1 MEKYPKLF
9 VKASI
14 FYLLFGIV
22 FGLLMATNVVSGL
35 NYTFVHVHFNL
46 VGFMSMMVFGVAYH
60 ILPRFNAQPLKWP
73 KLVPIHFYGVNI
85 GLIGMLF
92 AYLIGGF
99 WSSDW
104 KTILFHTFSTVTAV
118 SIMLFIANIYMVL
131 TPPAPVPQPK
141 TEEKAKEPL
150 KETPPPTPVIQ
161 KEVITAEMK
170 VSDIIEKWP
179 HLLAVFVESGFA
191 ALANPTARATFAK
204 MITIKQACKV
214 HNLGMDNF
222 VQKLNDSL
230 NGKGGKTATL
240 PKAAPLQ
247 KAVPPASQKSSQK
260 GPAIKRGDKCSN
272 EIMIGDLIGV
282 YPETKKI
289 FEKHYGAGCFS
300 CPGQATETVAQTAM
314 MHNISADSIVKEI
327 NDEIEKAL
335 KETHN

>member
-9 VKASI
+9 VKVSI

-22 FGLLMATNVVSGL
+22 FGLLIATNVVSGL

-46 VGFMSMMVFGVAYH
+46 IGFMSMMLFGVAYH

-104 KTILFHTFSTVTAV
+104 KTILFHIFSTVTAV
-118 SIMLFIANIYMVL
+118 SIMLFIVNIYTVL

-141 TEEKAKEPL
+141 TEEKAKEPV
-150 KETPPPTPVIQ
+150 KETPAPVTAQ

-170 VSDIIEKWP
+170 VSDVLEKWP

-191 ALANPTARATFAK
+191 ALANPTARATFAR

-214 HNLGMDNF
+214 HNLGLDNF
-222 VQKLNDSL
+222 IQKINDSL
-230 NGKGGKTATL
+230 NGKGGRTAPL
-240 PKAAPLQ
+240 PKATPT
-247 KAVPPASQKSSQK
+247 PPAKPMQK
-260 GPAIKRGDKCSN
+260 GPVIKRGDKCSK

-335 KETHN
+335 AGTKT

>member
-9 VKASI
+9 VKVSI

-46 VGFMSMMVFGVAYH
+46 IGFMSMMLFGVAYH

-104 KTILFHTFSTVTAV
+104 KTILFHIFSTVTAV
-118 SIMLFIANIYMVL
+118 SIMLFIANIYPVL
-131 TPPAPVPQPK
+131 TPPAPFPQPK
-141 TEEKAKEPL
+141 TEEKAKESV
-150 KETPPPTPVIQ
+150 KETPPPVATQ
-161 KEVITAEMK
+161 KEVITADMK
-170 VSDIIEKWP
+170 VSDVIEKWP

-191 ALANPTARATFAK
+191 ALANPTAMVTFAR

-214 HNLGMDNF
+214 HNLGLDNF
-222 VQKLNDSL
+222 IQKINDSL
-230 NGKGGKTATL
+230 NGKGGKTAPL
-240 PKAAPLQ
+240 PKVSPTM
-247 KAVPPASQKSSQK
+247 PPASQKPSQK
-260 GPAIKRGDKCSN
+260 GPAIKRGDKCSK

-327 NDEIEKAL
+327 NDEIEKTLAGA
-335 KETHN
+335 KA

>member
-141 TEEKAKEPL
+141 TEEKAKEPA
-150 KETPPPTPVIQ
+150 KETPPPAPVIQ
-161 KEVITAEMK
+161 KEVITADMK

-214 HNLGMDNF
+214 HNLGLDNF

-230 NGKGGKTATL
+230 NGKGGRTAPL
-240 PKAAPLQ
+240 PKAAPP
-247 KAVPPASQKSSQK
+247 VPPASQKPSQK
-260 GPAIKRGDKCSN
+260 GPAIKRGDMCSN
-272 EIMIGDLIGV
+272 EIMVGDLIGV
-282 YPETKKI
+282 YPETKKV

-335 KETHN
+335 AGTKS

>member
-14 FYLLFGIV
+14 FYLSFGIV

-46 VGFMSMMVFGVAYH
+46 VGFMSMMLFGVAYH

-104 KTILFHTFSTVTAV
+104 KTILFHIFSIVTAV
-118 SIMLFIANIYMVL
+118 SIMLFIANIYTVL

-141 TEEKAKEPL
+141 AEEKAKESV
-150 KETPPPTPVIQ
+150 KETPPPVATQ
-161 KEVITAEMK
+161 KEVIPADMK
-170 VSDIIEKWP
+170 VSDVIEKWP

-191 ALANPTARATFAK
+191 ALANPTAMVTFAR

-214 HNLGMDNF
+214 HNLGLDNF
-222 VQKLNDSL
+222 IQKINDSL
-230 NGKGGKTATL
+230 NGKGGKTAPL
-240 PKAAPLQ
+240 PKAAPTM
-247 KAVPPASQKSSQK
+247 PPASQKPSQK

-335 KETHN
+335 AETKV

>member
-46 VGFMSMMVFGVAYH
+46 IGFMSMMLFGVAYH
-60 ILPRFNAQPLKWP
+60 ILPRF
-73 KLVPIHFYGVNI
+73 NI

-104 KTILFHTFSTVTAV
+104 KTILFHIFSTVTAV
-118 SIMLFIANIYMVL
+118 SIMLFIANIYTVL

-141 TEEKAKEPL
+141 TEEKAKEPV
-150 KETPPPTPVIQ
+150 KETPSPVAIQ

-170 VSDIIEKWP
+170 VSDVLEKWP

-204 MITIKQACKV
+204 MITIKQVCKV
-214 HNLGMDNF
+214 HNLGLDNF
-222 VQKLNDSL
+222 IQKINDSL
-230 NGKGGKTATL
+230 NGKGGKTTPL
-240 PKAAPLQ
+240 PKAAPP
-247 KAVPPASQKSSQK
+247 VPQASQKPSQK
-260 GPAIKRGDKCSN
+260 GPVIKRGDKCSN

-327 NDEIEKAL
+327 NDEIEKTLAGT
-335 KETHN
+335 KV

>member
-14 FYLLFGIV
+14 FYLSFGIV

-46 VGFMSMMVFGVAYH
+46 VGFMSMMLFGVAYH

-104 KTILFHTFSTVTAV
+104 KTILFHIFSIVTAV
-118 SIMLFIANIYMVL
+118 SIMLFIANIYTVL

-141 TEEKAKEPL
+141 TEEKAKEPV
-150 KETPPPTPVIQ
+150 KETPSPVAIQ

-170 VSDIIEKWP
+170 VSDVLEKWP

-204 MITIKQACKV
+204 MITIKQVCKV
-214 HNLGMDNF
+214 HNLGLDNF
-222 VQKLNDSL
+222 IQKINDSL
-230 NGKGGKTATL
+230 NGKGGKTTPL
-240 PKAAPLQ
+240 PKAAPP
-247 KAVPPASQKSSQK
+247 VPQASQKPSQK
-260 GPAIKRGDKCSN
+260 GPVIKRGDKCSN

-327 NDEIEKAL
+327 NDEIEKTLAGT
-335 KETHN
+335 KV

>member
-9 VKASI
+9 IKASI

-85 GLIGMLF
+85 GLTGMLF

-118 SIMLFIANIYMVL
+118 SILLFIANIYMVL

-141 TEEKAKEPL
+141 TEEKAKEPV
-150 KETPPPTPVIQ
+150 KETPPPVPVIQ
-161 KEVITAEMK
+161 KGVITAEMK

-179 HLLAVFVESGFA
+179 NLLTVFVNSGFA
-191 ALANPTARATFAK
+191 ALANPAARATFAR

-214 HNLGMDNF
+214 HNMGLDNF
-222 VQKLNDSL
+222 VQKLNDAL
-230 NGKGGKTATL
+230 NGKGDKLTSA
-240 PKAAPLQ
+240 PKAVQPLQ
-247 KAVPPASQKSSQK
+247 KIAST
-260 GPAIKRGDKCSN
+260 IKRGDRCAK
-272 EIMIGDLIGV
+272 EVMVGDLISV
-282 YPETKKI
+282 YPETRKI

-300 CPGQATETVAQTAM
+300 CPGQATETVTQTAM
-314 MHNISADSIVKEI
+314 MHSISPDVILEEI
-327 NDEIEKAL
+327 NEEIEKAL
-335 KETHN
+335 AVSK

>member
-9 VKASI
+9 VKVSI

-22 FGLLMATNVVSGL
+22 FGLLIATNVVSGL

-46 VGFMSMMVFGVAYH
+46 IGFMSMMLFGVAYH

-118 SIMLFIANIYMVL
+118 SIMLFIANIYTVL

-141 TEEKAKEPL
+141 TEGKAKEPV
-150 KETPPPTPVIQ
+150 KETPPPAPVIQ
-161 KEVITAEMK
+161 KEVITAETK
-170 VSDIIEKWP
+170 VSDVIEKWP

-191 ALANPTARATFAK
+191 ALTNPTARATFAK

-214 HNLGMDNF
+214 HNLGLDNF

-230 NGKGGKTATL
+230 NGKGGRTAL
-240 PKAAPLQ
+240 LQKAAPP
-247 KAVPPASQKSSQK
+247 APPASQKPSQK
-260 GPAIKRGDKCSN
+260 GPAIKRGDRCSN
-272 EIMIGDLIGV
+272 EVMIGDLIGV

-335 KETHN
+335 AGIKT

>member
-9 VKASI
+9 VKVSI
-14 FYLLFGIV
+14 FYLLFGVI
-22 FGLLMATNVVSGL
+22 FGLLMATNIVSGL

-46 VGFMSMMVFGVAYH
+46 VGFMSMMIFGVAYH

-73 KLVPIHFYGVNI
+73 KLVPVHFYGVNI

-104 KTILFHTFSTVTAV
+104 KTILFHIFSTVTAV
-118 SIMLFIANIYMVL
+118 SIIVFITNIYTVL

-141 TEEKAKEPL
+141 TEEKTKESV
-150 KETPPPTPVIQ
+150 KEIAASAATPREAV
-161 KEVITAEMK
+161 TADMK
-170 VSDIIEKWP
+170 VSDVFEKWP
-179 HLLAVFVESGFA
+179 HLLAVFVEGGFA
-191 ALANPTARATFAK
+191 ALANPTARATFAR

-214 HNLGMDNF
+214 HNVSADSF
-222 VQKLNDSL
+222 IQKLNDSL
-230 NGKGGKTATL
+230 NGKGGKTAQL
-240 PKAAPLQ
+240 PKAAPP
-247 KAVPPASQKSSQK
+247 VPPSSPKPFQK

-335 KETHN
+335 AGTKT